1 MSKHYFSFHDKNRK
15 NEKLKNN
22 NKNDINKYI
31 NQNFDN
37 LAEKR
42 NDKVTNVLNN
52 NDLNKKK
59 MKIIL
64 LIMKK
69 KR

>member
-15 NEKLKNN
+15 NEKLKNS

-42 NDKVTNVLNN
+42 NEKVTNVL
-52 NDLNKKK
+52 
-59 MKIIL
+59 IIM
-64 LIMKK
+64 I
-69 KR
+69 